1 MKSML
6 TAMTL
11 LSVISTP
18 TAAFAHHN
26 GSISPY
32 TGEREYRGWS
42 GSRSRTCYEQRYK
55 EVYIPGT
62 SQSPGYVDYKRKT
75 VPVPCYGDRYWRP
88 RPNPPI
94 RGIPVPDLAPQEDN
108 NDCTQGA
115 ILGGI
120 LGGGIAGGISEDDAM
135 IWSIP
140 LGIVSGAIVGCEA
153 DGG

>member
-11 LSVISTP
+11 LGVITTP
-18 TAAFAHHN
+18 TTAFAHHN
-26 GSISPY
+26 GSINPT

-62 SQSPGYVDYKRKT
+62 SDSPGYVDYKRKT
-75 VPVPCYGDRYWRP
+75 VAVPCYGDRYWRP
-88 RPNPPI
+88 PYRDKGP
-94 RGIPVPDLAPQEDN
+94 RAVPVPREEDT
-108 NDCTQGA
+108 NDCSEGA
-115 ILGGI
+115 VLGGI
-120 LGGGIAGGISEDDAM
+120 LGGGVAGAISESDAY

-140 LGIVSGAIVGCEA
+140 LGIVSGAIAGCEV